1 MSKRKL
7 TLVILILVALIA
19 VLTLSACK
27 SDTPFKG
34 LDKSGYTVSVKF
46 LANGGTVKGQQD
58 ISMLDIYNL
67 ANAKTD
73 ENGNK
78 LIKVLANDDAQRGQ
92 NAFTI
97 QHLHSDKYYFGGWYK
112 VESFD
117 ENGNPVLGEKWNF
130 DSYLTIDPS
139 KEYSSDSPV
148 LYLAA
153 KWEPYFTFNIYVLND
168 QNQFELKS
176 TSQQLILDYP
186 TWDTSKGVLKYNDYP
201 TITGKSFDKAYT
213 SAEMTTEIT
222 ANLTEADIT
231 FVDGVS
237 QPYNVY
243 VTYKDGEWFN
253 VYSAKQLKSPKANA
267 HYVLMADLD
276 FSERGATWAFGTMT
290 FNGSIYG
297 NGHKIKNVEG
307 ASITTAT
314 YGGLFGK
321 LGASAKIENVTFENV
336 TFTANGTIKNESDL
350 GFFAGTYE
358 AGTTFTNL
366 TFTNC
371 KLLLAKGLYNDFLTK
386 WTNEDIVIGKFSA
399 SGTPNGVNTTGIT
412 VELDETITDADFRVD
427 EDDIVYPAFNG

>member
-58 ISMLDIYNL
+58 ISMLDVYNL

-73 ENGNK
+73 DNGNK
-78 LIKVLANDDAQRGQ
+78 LIKILPNDSELRGQ

-97 QHLHSDKYYFGGWYK
+97 QHLYSDRYYFGGWYK

-117 ENGNPVLGEKWNF
+117 DNGNPVLGEKWNF
-130 DSYLTIDPS
+130 DSYLTIDPN
-139 KEYSSDSPV
+139 KEYNSDNPV

-168 QNQFELKS
+168 QNQFELNS

-201 TITGKSFDKAYT
+201 TVNGKSFDKAFT
-213 SAEMTTEIT
+213 SQDMTTEIT
-222 ANLTEADIT
+222 ANLTEADIS
-231 FVDGVS
+231 FVDGVA

-253 VYSAKQLKSPKANA
+253 VYSAKQIKSPKANA

-297 NGHKIKNVEG
+297 NGYKIKNIE
-307 ASITTAT
+307 ASSLTTAT

-321 LGASAKIENVTFENV
+321 LGENAKIDNVVFENV
-336 TFTANGTIKNESDL
+336 SFTANGTIKNEADI

-358 AGTTFTNL
+358 ATASITNVS
-366 TFTNC
+366 FTNC
-371 KLLLAKGLYNDFLTK
+371 KLILAHSLHTDFVSK
-386 WTNEDIVIGKFSA
+386 WTNDFIVIGKFSA
-399 SGTPNGVNTTGIT
+399 SGIPTGIDTTGIT
-412 VELDETITDADFRVD
+412 VENADVADGAFEIDA
-427 EDDIVYPAFNG
+427 NGLVKLTSNG